1 MDSHYLTQSFR
12 SMLTPL
18 AYFPV
23 GEEAKAQWSLR
34 NTSLYSN
41 SYNLCVLRVSAP

>member
-1 MDSHYLTQSFR
+1 MASHYLTQSFR

-23 GEEAKAQWSLR
+23 GEDAKTPRRQDAMVAKK
-34 NTSLYSN
+34 Y
-41 SYNLCVLRVSAP
+41 